1 MIRFASPAWL
11 ALFALQ
17 AKGDADL
24 PDGVHVRIQSSP
36 LLGLPLAPWL
46 VWQVPVSTIAV
57 TTPRDPK
64 LLKTAIPI
72 EPPEAERDTT
82 RYVAVE
88 AVPPSGGKTAISLF
102 DPDTGGLISRRS
114 EPAAIV
120 GGPVTRRVHLN
131 GDIAGARLKVYAI
144 YSKST
149 ERIREDKPIATLP
162 LPIPGDCR
170 WYYGGITQ
178 KKGLDRVARGAPRRY
193 TALDQPNGPFDPL
206 VPDDEVAR
214 IEAQRA
220 EVDAALEDVVRNP
233 ADAPWNVTLAVPNQ
247 GSSPPQSADVPQLD
261 SVLMPI
267 CDPGFA
273 RYLGFADNIGKAI
286 RRDMAKPLIG
296 LVVSGVFAVDPQRVI
311 SEIQFG
317 PFKLITRLEDRLP
330 PLDADEQEMVD
341 RVLDLTG
348 AKDVANELRS
358 KGFEIRCFTAAAG
371 AVPTPDPLPA
381 PGVSLTEANWIAAA
395 SGISTSFRQGFALS
409 TTPFAPLLAM
419 ARDDGKGF
427 KPRTRLIKTRT
438 APRHVVLLRG
448 EDSAGHQI
456 ASDAPISS
464 GAKNRY
470 RFCSGDLF
478 GRFGNPADIDVPDPG
493 RPAPPPPVLR
503 AMPLRA
509 VLDDQAPG
517 ALSPGSLDVRVPV
530 PDNSSIGIGG
540 RPIATLMLSF
550 AGETRTLAATPG
562 TMIAQVFALP
572 PLAPQ
577 QSGSWALT
585 AYFVDDNGTSS
596 PHAAQTINITDGR
609 RPRPTPA
616 GPGIIWTS
624 RPGPSPDV
632 ELRLSWPAAPGQ
644 AYRAWIADQR
654 GLDLPAAATRAAI
667 ALDGY
672 TKQQQGQLNGR
683 ADRFRLITDT
693 PITAGTDGRAHLAT
707 TLPRTLQTVGFLRI
721 VPETHP
727 DPLANLN
734 ACGFVQADFDACG
747 LVPVAVPNDQRPPIP
762 RLTLAVNAAGKPEL
776 MVEAVG
782 FDLNAIAVAE
792 PGLFAQP
799 PTAANPPRY
808 RLRRASGTVNDPL
821 YARMVG
827 GIRPLSLDRSDDAPQ
842 FAATFVDASALL
854 PFVRY
859 TWWAEVCLPAER
871 RLPRGA
877 TMLPPPGAITA
888 ENTAQTEDAPA
899 AFSLLSAPVT
909 VVNAPTGA
917 PAALNPASI
926 TATIAAAT
934 GGFVLQLLIAD
945 VPVAH
950 PQAVGPYRIRLWAEQ
965 NGAAP
970 VLLADAVPTTNPA
983 FQWTGT
989 VASNGATNIYV
1000 VVIDPLGRESPPTV
1014 KAVAS

>member
-17 AKGDADL
+17 AENDADL
-24 PDGVHVRIQSSP
+24 PDGVHIRIQSSP
-36 LLGLPLAPWL
+36 LLGLPIAPWL
-46 VWQVPVSTIAV
+46 VWQVPVSTRTVAA
-57 TTPRDPK
+57 PRDPK
-64 LLKTAIPI
+64 RLKTPLPI

-88 AVPPSGGKTAISLF
+88 AIPPSGGRTTIALL
-102 DPDTGGLISRRS
+102 DPDTGELISRRS
-114 EPAAIV
+114 RRATIV
-120 GGPVTRRVHLN
+120 GGPMTRRVRLGGN
-131 GDIAGARLKVYAI
+131 VAGTRLKIYAI

-162 LPIPGDCR
+162 LPISGDCG

-178 KKGLDRVARGAPRRY
+178 KEGLKRVARGAPRRY
-193 TALDQPNGPFDPL
+193 TALDQPDGQLESLGPE
-206 VPDDEVAR
+206 DEVAR
-214 IEAQRA
+214 IDAQRA
-220 EVDAALEDVVRNP
+220 EVDAALEAVIRAP
-233 ADAPWNVTLAVPNQ
+233 ADAPWNVTLAVPDQ
-247 GSSPPQSADVPQLD
+247 GSLPPQSADVPQLD

-273 RYLGFADNIGKAI
+273 RYLGFADNIGKVI
-286 RRDMAKPLIG
+286 RRDMAQPMIG
-296 LVVSGVFAVDPQRVI
+296 LVVAGVFAVDPKRVI
-311 SEIQFG
+311 SEIEFG
-317 PFKLITRLEDRLP
+317 PFKLVTRLEDRLP
-330 PLDADEQEMVD
+330 PLDADEQAMVD
-341 RVLDLTG
+341 RVLGLTG
-348 AKDVANELRS
+348 ASDVANELRD

-371 AVPTPDPLPA
+371 AVPPPDPLPA
-381 PGVSLTEANWIAAA
+381 PGVSLAKASWIAAP

-427 KPRTRLIKTRT
+427 KPRTRCIKTKTVR
-438 APRHVVLLRG
+438 RHVVLLRG
-448 EDSAGHQI
+448 EDSAGNQI
-456 ASDAPISS
+456 ASDAPISA

-478 GRFGNPADIDVPDPG
+478 GRFGKPSDIDVPDPD
-493 RPAPPPPVLR
+493 RPAPPRPVLR

-509 VLDDQAPG
+509 ALDDQAPG
-517 ALSPGSLDVRVPV
+517 ELSPGSLDVRVPV

-540 RPIATLMLSF
+540 RPIATLELAF
-550 AGETRTLAATPG
+550 ADETLKLAATPG
-562 TMIAQVFALP
+562 TMITQVFALP
-572 PLAPQ
+572 ALPPQ
-577 QSGSWALT
+577 KSGAWSLT
-585 AYFVDDNGTSS
+585 ANFLDDNGTPSL
-596 PHAAQTINITDGR
+596 QTTQTVHITDGR

-632 ELRLSWPAAPGQ
+632 ELRLSWPAEPGQ

-654 GLDLPAAATRAAI
+654 GLELAVAPTRAAI

-672 TKQQQGQLNGR
+672 TKQQQGHLNGR

-693 PITAGTDGRAHLAT
+693 PITADGDGRARLAT

-721 VPETHP
+721 VPETARDTETNP
-727 DPLANLN
+727 N
-734 ACGFVQADFDACG
+734 ACGLVQADFDACG
-747 LVPVAVPNDQRPPIP
+747 LVPVAVPSDNRPPIP
-762 RLTLAVNAAGKPEL
+762 RLTLAMNSAGTPEL
-776 MVEAVG
+776 TVEAVG
-782 FDLNAIAVAE
+782 FDLDAIEAAE

-799 PTAANPPRY
+799 PTAANPPHY
-808 RLRRASGTVNDPL
+808 RLRRASGAVNDPL

-827 GIRPLSLDRSDDAPQ
+827 GIRPLSLDRSSTPR
-842 FAATFVDASALL
+842 FAATSADTSGLL

-859 TWWAEVCLPAER
+859 TWWAEVRLPAER

-888 ENTAQTEDAPA
+888 ENAAQAEDAPA

-909 VVNAPTGA
+909 VVNAPPGA
-917 PAALNPASI
+917 PAALDAASI
-926 TATIAAAT
+926 TATIIAAA
-934 GGFVLQLLIAD
+934 GGFALQVIIAD

-950 PQAVGPYRIRLWAEQ
+950 PQAVGPYRVRLWAEQ
-965 NGAAP
+965 DGAAP
-970 VLLADAVPTTNPA
+970 VLLVDGMPTVNPA
-983 FQWTGT
+983 FQWTGA
-989 VASNGATNIYV
+989 VASNSATNVYV
-1000 VVIDPLGRESPPTV
+1000 TVVDPLGRDSATTV
-1014 KAVAS
+1014 KEVVA

>member
-11 ALFALQ
+11 SLFALQ
-17 AKGDADL
+17 AENDADL
-24 PDGVHVRIQSSP
+24 PDGVHIRIQSSP
-36 LLGLPLAPWL
+36 LLGLPIAPWL
-46 VWQVPVSTIAV
+46 VWQVPVSTRTV
-57 TTPRDPK
+57 TAPRDPK
-64 LLKTAIPI
+64 RLKTPLPV
-72 EPPEAERDTT
+72 EPPESERDTT

-88 AVPPSGGKTAISLF
+88 AVPPSDGRTTISLL

-114 EPAAIV
+114 KQAAIV
-120 GGPVTRRVHLN
+120 GGPVTRRVRL
-131 GDIAGARLKVYAI
+131 GGKVAGARLKIYAI
-144 YSKST
+144 YSKSS
-149 ERIREDKPIATLP
+149 ERIREEKPIATLP
-162 LPIPGDCR
+162 LPISDDCR

-178 KKGLDRVARGAPRRY
+178 EEGLERVARGAPRRY
-193 TALDQPNGPFDPL
+193 TALDQPDGPFESLAPE
-206 VPDDEVAR
+206 DEVAR
-214 IEAQRA
+214 IDAQRT
-220 EVDAALEDVVRNP
+220 EVDAALEAVVRAP

-261 SVLMPI
+261 SVLMPV

-286 RRDMAKPLIG
+286 RRDMAQPMIG
-296 LVVSGVFAVDPQRVI
+296 LVVSGVFAVDPKRVI
-311 SEIQFG
+311 SEIRLG
-317 PFKLITRLEDRLP
+317 PFKIVTRLEDRLP
-330 PLDADEQEMVD
+330 PLDADEQAMID
-341 RVLDLTG
+341 RVLDMTG
-348 AKDVANELRS
+348 ARDVADKLRN

-371 AVPTPDPLPA
+371 AVPPPDPLP
-381 PGVSLTEANWIAAA
+381 PPRVSLADAKWIAAA

-419 ARDDGKGF
+419 ARDDGQGF
-427 KPRTRLIKTRT
+427 KPRSRCIKTKTVR
-438 APRHVVLLRG
+438 RHVVLLRG
-448 EDSAGHQI
+448 EDSAGNQI
-456 ASDAPISS
+456 ASDAPISA

-478 GRFGNPADIDVPDPG
+478 GRFGKPSDVDVPDPD

-509 VLDDQAPG
+509 TLDDQAPG
-517 ALSPGSLDVRVPV
+517 KLSPGSLDVRVPV
-530 PDNSSIGIGG
+530 PDSSSIGIGG
-540 RPIATLMLSF
+540 RPIAKLELSF
-550 AGETRTLAATPG
+550 AGKTRKLAATPG
-562 TMIAQVFALP
+562 TMITQVFALP
-572 PLAPQ
+572 ALAPQ
-577 QSGSWALT
+577 QSDAWPLAAHFT
-585 AYFVDDNGTSS
+585 DDKGNPS
-596 PHAAQTINITDGR
+596 PQSTQTISITDSR

-632 ELRLSWPAAPGQ
+632 ELRLSWPAEPGQ

-654 GLDLPAAATRAAI
+654 GLELAVAPTRAAI

-672 TKQQQGQLNGR
+672 TKQQQGHLNGR

-693 PITAGTDGRAHLAT
+693 PITADGDGRARLAT

-721 VPETHP
+721 VPETNRGTET
-727 DPLANLN
+727 DSK

-747 LVPVAVPNDQRPPIP
+747 LVPVAVPNDQRPPMP
-762 RLTLAVNAAGKPEL
+762 RLSVAVNAAGKPVL
-776 MVEAVG
+776 TIEAVG
-782 FDLNAIAVAE
+782 FDLNAIEAAE

-799 PTAANPPRY
+799 PTAANPPHY

-827 GIRPLSLDRSDDAPQ
+827 GVRPLPLDRTGGAPR
-842 FAATFVDASALL
+842 FAATFVDSSGLL

-859 TWWAEVCLPAER
+859 TWWAEVRLPAER

-877 TMLPPPGAITA
+877 TILPPPGAITA
-888 ENTAQTEDAPA
+888 ENAVQLEDAPA

-909 VVNAPTGA
+909 VVNAP
-917 PAALNPASI
+917 PAAPDALDAASI
-926 TATIAAAT
+926 TATITAAS
-934 GGFVLQLLIAD
+934 GGFSVQVLIAD

-950 PQAVGPYRIRLWAEQ
+950 PKAVGPYRIRLWAEQ
-965 NGAAP
+965 DGAVP
-970 VLLADAVPTTNPA
+970 VLLADGITTVNPA

-989 VASNGATNIYV
+989 IASNATTNVYV
-1000 VVIDPLGRESPPTV
+1000 ALVDPLGRESPTTV
-1014 KAVAS
+1014 KTVAS

>member
-17 AKGDADL
+17 AENDADL
-24 PDGVHVRIQSSP
+24 PDGVHIRIQSSP

-46 VWQVPVSTIAV
+46 VWQVPVSTRTVAA
-57 TTPRDPK
+57 PRDPK
-64 LLKTAIPI
+64 ATLPI

-88 AVPPSGGKTAISLF
+88 AVSSPGRKTAISLL
-102 DPDTGGLISRRS
+102 DPDTAGLISRRS
-114 EPAAIV
+114 RRAAIV
-120 GGPVTRRVHLN
+120 GGPVTRRVRLGGN
-131 GDIAGARLKVYAI
+131 SAGTRLKIYAI
-144 YSKST
+144 HSKSS
-149 ERIREDKPIATLP
+149 ERIREEKPIATLP

-178 KKGLDRVARGAPRRY
+178 KQGLERVMRAAPRRY
-193 TALDQPNGPFDPL
+193 TALDQPDGPFEPL
-206 VPDDEVAR
+206 APDDEVAR

-220 EVDAALEDVVRNP
+220 EVDAALETVVRDP
-233 ADAPWNVTLAVPNQ
+233 ADAPWDVTLAVPNQ
-247 GSSPPQSADVPQLD
+247 GSSPPQSAEVPQLD

-286 RRDMAKPLIG
+286 RPDMAQPLIG
-296 LVVSGVFAVDPQRVI
+296 LVVSGVFAVDPKRVT
-311 SEIQFG
+311 SEIEFG

-330 PLDADEQEMVD
+330 PLEADEQEMVD

-348 AKDVANELRS
+348 ARDVAQKLRD

-371 AVPTPDPLPA
+371 AVPPPDPLPA
-381 PGVSLTEANWIAAA
+381 PGVSLTEAKWIAAA
-395 SGISTSFRQGFALS
+395 SGISTSFRQGFSLS

-427 KPRTRLIKTRT
+427 KPRTRPIKTRT
-438 APRHVVLLRG
+438 VPRHVVLLRG
-448 EDSAGHQI
+448 EDGAGGEI
-456 ASDAPISS
+456 ASDAPISA

-478 GRFGNPADIDVPDPG
+478 GRFGKPADIDVPDPD

-540 RPIATLMLSF
+540 RPIAKLVLAF
-550 AGETRTLAATPG
+550 AGKTRSLAATPG

-577 QSGSWALT
+577 QSGAWSLT
-585 AYFVDDNGTSS
+585 ANFVDDAGTSS
-596 PHAAQTINITDGR
+596 PQAAQTITITDGR
-609 RPRPTPA
+609 HPRPTPA

-644 AYRAWIADQR
+644 SYRAWIADQR
-654 GLDLPAAATRAAI
+654 GLDLPAAASRATV
-667 ALDGY
+667 ALDGF
-672 TKQQQGQLNGR
+672 TKQQQGHLNGR
-683 ADRFRLITDT
+683 ADRFRLLTDA
-693 PITAGTDGRAHLAT
+693 PITADGDGRARLAT

-721 VPETHP
+721 VPET
-727 DPLANLN
+727 DAGAQAN
-734 ACGFVQADFDACG
+734 FDACG
-747 LVPVAVPNDQRPPIP
+747 LVPIAVPNDRRPPIP

-776 MVEAVG
+776 TVEAVG
-782 FDLNAIAVAE
+782 FDLDAIEATE

-799 PTAANPPRY
+799 PTAANAPHY

-827 GIRPLSLDRSDDAPQ
+827 GIRPLSLDRSGGASR
-842 FAATFVDASALL
+842 FAATFVDAAGLL
-854 PFVRY
+854 AFVRY
-859 TWWAEVCLPAER
+859 TWWAEVRLPAER

-888 ENTAQTEDAPA
+888 ENAAQIQDTPA
-899 AFSLLSAPVT
+899 AFSLPSAPVT
-909 VVNAPTGA
+909 VVNAPVSA
-917 PAALNPASI
+917 PAALAAVSI
-926 TATIAAAT
+926 TTTIAAAG
-934 GGFVLQLLIAD
+934 GGFALQVLIAG

-950 PQAVGPYRIRLWAEQ
+950 PQAIGPYRIRLWAEQ
-965 NGAAP
+965 DGAAP
-970 VLLADAVPTTNPA
+970 ALLADGVPTTNPA
-983 FQWTGT
+983 FQWTGA
-989 VASNGATNIYV
+989 VASNGATTVYV
-1000 VVIDPLGRESPPTV
+1000 VIIDPLGRESTSTV
-1014 KAVAS
+1014 KEVAP